1 MEENFD
7 PINSSDS
14 NLYKFKKLKKEELE
28 IRDKILQKNIN
39 IGKAAKKAVVEF
51 ENEEINKMKKEIGNK
66 EKEIV
71 NKNNKINKIKVNE
84 QADVLE
90 IISLKEN
97 IEEIDKDIIKRKKV
111 YKEILEDYDYLVK
124 EKKKCDIVVK
134 QHCPDYNFLF
144 FIMMVLMISIFITL
158 ICIFKEKF
166 FGNTL

>member
-28 IRDKILQKNIN
+28 IRDKILQKNIS
-39 IGKAAKKAVVEF
+39 IGKAAKKAVVDL
-51 ENEEINKMKKEIGNK
+51 ENEEINNMKKEIGNK
-66 EKEIV
+66 EKGIL
-71 NKNNKINKIKVNE
+71 NKNNKINKIKVDE
-84 QADVLE
+84 QANVLE

-97 IEEIDKDIIKRKKV
+97 IEEIGKDIVKRKKV

-124 EKKKCDIVVK
+124 EKKRCDTVVK
-134 QHCPDYNFLF
+134 QHCPDYKFLF
-144 FIMMVLMISIFITL
+144 YFMLTLMILILITI
-158 ICIFKEKF
+158 ICLFKEKF

>member
-1 MEENFD
+1 MEENFN

-28 IRDKILQKNIN
+28 IRDKILKKNIS
-39 IGKAAKKAVVEF
+39 IGKAAKKAVVDL
-51 ENEEINKMKKEIGNK
+51 ENEEINKMKNEMENKKKEIL
-66 EKEIV
+66 

-97 IEEIDKDIIKRKKV
+97 IEEINKDIMKRKKV
-111 YKEILEDYDYLVK
+111 YNEILEDYDYLVK
-124 EKKKCDIVVK
+124 EKKKCDTIVK
-134 QHCPDYNFLF
+134 KHCPEYKFLF
-144 FIMMVLMISIFITL
+144 YFMLVLMILVFTTL
-158 ICIFKEKF
+158 ICIYKEKF